1 MSQTIQFKKSCT
13 METYVADITDISV
26 SHDYKVLDDTIEGYF
41 DVSGLYKITKS
52 SVQSEEFMF
61 SIPFTIAISSLI
73 DKDSIDLTIKD
84 FNYSVERDILSLV
97 IDLNMDYEEIA
108 VDDDSADDVLKS
120 IEEEVPIMDDELEED
135 ASENLEI
142 EEEEKISEI
151 MGENKEELGQDVTEK
166 EINNILGSFDET
178 NDFYKYKVYIM
189 RKEDTIESVA
199 IKYNVSLNDLA
210 EYNNISNI
218 NVGDKIIVPVN
229 CEE

>member
-108 VDDDSADDVLKS
+108 VDDNSADDVLKS
-120 IEEEVPIMDDELEED
+120 IEEEVPIMDDELEEVP
-135 ASENLEI
+135 SENLEI

-166 EINNILGSFDET
+166 EINSILGSFEET

>member
-97 IDLNMDYEEIA
+97 IDLNMDYEEMA

-120 IEEEVPIMDDELEED
+120 IEEEVPIMDDELEEVP
-135 ASENLEI
+135 SENLEI

-166 EINNILGSFDET
+166 EINSILGSFEET

>member
-97 IDLNMDYEEIA
+97 IDLNMDYEEMA

-120 IEEEVPIMDDELEED
+120 IEEEVPIMDDELEEVP
-135 ASENLEI
+135 SENLEI

-166 EINNILGSFDET
+166 EINSILGSFEET

-189 RKEDTIESVA
+189 RKKDTIESVA

>member
-97 IDLNMDYEEIA
+97 IDLNMDYEEMA

-135 ASENLEI
+135 TSENLEI

-151 MGENKEELGQDVTEK
+151 MGENKEELGKDVTEK
-166 EINNILGSFDET
+166 EINSILGSFEET

>member
-97 IDLNMDYEEIA
+97 IDLNMDYEEMA

-135 ASENLEI
+135 VSDDLEI

-166 EINNILGSFDET
+166 EINSILGSFEET

>member
-97 IDLNMDYEEIA
+97 IDLNMDYEEMA

-151 MGENKEELGQDVTEK
+151 MGENKEELGKDVTEK
-166 EINNILGSFDET
+166 EINNILGSFEET

>member
-120 IEEEVPIMDDELEED
+120 IEEEVPIMDDELEEVP
-135 ASENLEI
+135 SENLEI

-166 EINNILGSFDET
+166 EINSILGSFEET